1 MEIGKAIEKLRSHQA
16 ENPHHYVNRLLR
28 AGYLCGA
35 QRIEVRSDARRT
47 RVEFRGATSR
57 PDRLGNLLEE
67 LFQNHGSAAHELANA
82 ANLAFGIAAAKVEIK
97 IDDGEQARVL
107 VRRADGRTEIYQVES
122 LNRPRTT
129 FQLDRRGG
137 QALKAFGANSPEYLS
152 IVRRFRLAPF
162 EISINKETP
171 PRGHAWGKRREK
183 GIDAHEGVRLKKGLL
198 SLGTYVCKHHHVAEV
213 RLYGN
218 EPIANGIGLSP
229 STASSIVRVGNFTS
243 GEQLDRCRMAFGL
256 RADSSLESTAAW
268 VYRGET
274 LQIFPAKLALP
285 GVEIAINASD
295 LQLDATQ
302 ERLVQNDAF
311 KNRWEEAKREFN
323 IFAAALQASYGS
335 GSASK
340 LVSSAFYDKKATWAI
355 DYEELRSQA
364 DSAENL
370 PVSGL

>member
-47 RVEFRGATSR
+47 RVEFRGAKSR

-107 VRRADGRTEIYQVES
+107 
-122 LNRPRTT
+122 
-129 FQLDRRGG
+129 
-137 QALKAFGANSPEYLS
+137 
-152 IVRRFRLAPF
+152 VRRFRLAPF